1 MDFSRIELDDGQR
14 SFAEEVRELL
24 AECLSEEEQDR
35 QYRVGSGFDE
45 TLHMALG
52 SKGWLMPTWPV
63 ERGGAGLDP
72 LRARVLELE
81 LRHAGVSNMTIL
93 SLRSVW
99 PAVEKHLDAELVEEL
114 RPKVA
119 RGYVRFCLGY
129 TEPDGGSD
137 IASAKFRATRDG
149 DEWILSGSKIFTTEA
164 QNSQFIFLLTRT
176 DPTRPKHEGLTMFL
190 VPTGS
195 PGIEIQAIRTFGG
208 ERTNIVFFDDVR
220 VSDRF
225 RLGAVNGGWAVLR
238 GPLDE
243 EHSLGG
249 AESALEDLSIGGSDY
264 ALVLAKA
271 LQVATDWAST
281 AVREDGRKVS
291 EDDAVKMRLGMAA
304 TDVEVARST
313 PGPMGRVFGS
323 EALIRGAAD
332 LLDLV
337 GTDGLLMA
345 TSRRPN
351 GLNELEF
358 AHRYAQGTATYGGT
372 VEVFR
377 DMIAQHVLGLP
388 RLDLPG
394 RKVFLQN
401 PPTSR

>member
-1 MDFSRIELDDGQR
+1 MNFSRIELDEDQR
-14 SFAEEVRELL
+14 SFTEEVRGLL
-24 AECLSEEEQDR
+24 SECISEEEQDR
-35 QYRVGSGFDE
+35 QYRDGSGFDE
-45 TLHMALG
+45 TLHFALG

-63 ERGGAGLDP
+63 EHGGAGLDP
-72 LRARVLELE
+72 VRARVLELE
-81 LRHAGVSNMTIL
+81 LERARVSDMTL
-93 SLRSVW
+93 LNLRAVW
-99 PAVEKHLDAELVEEL
+99 PAIEKHLDAALVAEL
-114 RPKVA
+114 RPGVA
-119 RGYVRFCLGY
+119 RGYIRFCLGY

-137 IASAKFRATRDG
+137 IAAAKLRATRDG
-149 DEWILSGSKIFTTEA
+149 DDWILNGSKIFTTEA
-164 QNSQFIFLLTRT
+164 HNSQFIFLLTRT

-190 VPTGS
+190 VPTAS

-208 ERTNIVFFDDVR
+208 ERTNIVYFDEVR

-225 RLGAVNGGWAVLR
+225 RLGPVNGGWTVLR

-249 AESALEDLSIGGSDY
+249 PKSGLEDLSIGSHY
-264 ALVLAKA
+264 ADVLARA
-271 LQVATDWAST
+271 VQVAADWAAT
-281 AVREDGRKVS
+281 AVHAYGRKVS

-304 TDVEVARST
+304 ADVEVALST

-323 EALIRGAAD
+323 EALIRGSAD
-332 LLDLV
+332 LVDLV
-337 GTDGLLMA
+337 GADGLLTA

-377 DMIAQHVLGLP
+377 NIISQHILGLP
-388 RLDLPG
+388 RLDLRG
-394 RKVFLQN
+394 RKAFLQN
-401 PPTSR
+401 SATPR